1 MILMYMY
8 QYTSIT
14 ISYIHYM
21 ELDSTIAI
29 SRNTRDMLKQLGH
42 KGETYDQLIKNLI
55 KLKGNV
61 SSSSSQDSLDHG
73 VEPETSESRTK

>member
-1 MILMYMY
+1 
-8 QYTSIT
+8 
-14 ISYIHYM
+14 M

-55 KLKGNV
+55 KLKGNA
-61 SSSSSQDSLDHG
+61 SSQDSLDHG
-73 VEPETSESRTK
+73 VQPATKRV

>member
-1 MILMYMY
+1 
-8 QYTSIT
+8 
-14 ISYIHYM
+14 
-21 ELDSTIAI
+21 
-29 SRNTRDMLKQLGH
+29 MLKQLGH

-61 SSSSSQDSLDHG
+61 SSSQDSLDHG

>member
-1 MILMYMY
+1 
-8 QYTSIT
+8 
-14 ISYIHYM
+14 M

-61 SSSSSQDSLDHG
+61 SSSSQDSLDHG

>member
-1 MILMYMY
+1 
-8 QYTSIT
+8 
-14 ISYIHYM
+14 M

-61 SSSSSQDSLDHG
+61 SSSQDSLDHG